1 MWILLSLLLMAR
13 GAAQATRAEGLTS
26 EQMALVPTF
35 LSTQPSLHSFLS
47 FRTPS
52 LLSFHTGVL
61 GWPTVTVKGEAW
73 EVLNPGLAK
82 TKTVPWSFMGQRQPS
97 GSM

>member
-1 MWILLSLLLMAR
+1 MAR

-35 LSTQPSLHSFLS
+35 YLVLSTRPSLHSFLS

-52 LLSFHTGVL
+52 LLSFHAGVL

-82 TKTVPWSFMGQRQPS
+82 TKTAPWSFMGRREPK
-97 GSM
+97 GSTYSV